1 MISNKQDC
9 KIKYFQEGFTLI
21 ELMVVIAIVGV
32 LMAMTVPQYGNYL
45 DKASVRACEG
55 ELASYRNMVL
65 ANSSLSQSY
74 DVIQPNDYHFQS
86 CKLENDQALAEA
98 FVYSQDYE
106 GEIYTNRTGAGSL
119 EIRGGNIVRADS

>member
-32 LMAMTVPQYGNYL
+32 LMAMAVPQYGNYL

-65 ANSSLSQSY
+65 ANSSLSQSS

-98 FVYSQDYE
+98 FAYSQDYE